1 MDWTIAQIASVV
13 LCAMS
18 SGLLLSSF
26 GHSPVLGYIIA
37 GIVLGPSCLKFITD
51 REIVGVFSEMG
62 IIFLLFAI
70 GLGLSFEK
78 VKNMWKTSF
87 VVTIVSLLFIYLIT
101 SVVGYFL
108 KIPQTGVILISF
120 CVTLSSTA
128 VTVKSLKLL
137 KERNDNVEESTFG
150 ILVAQD
156 VLSLVMVLAINFI
169 GATLK
174 TGVQT
179 DGSSSKVLFTLI
191 FLAIVAAIIAKFQT
205 YAEKLAKFIEKHSD
219 MLAMFVVGV
228 CLGSALLSELFGLS
242 ASFGAFVAGLI
253 LGNSAVKDKIS
264 AIAAPIEEILLM
276 TFFLSVGLLVDIEF
290 IKENFLLISLGI
302 LFITVGKTII
312 NIFVLRLCKFELK
325 ESFVISVLLGHVG
338 EFSFML
344 AYAASSVE
352 IIDAYGVKFL
362 VSLTALSLFL
372 SPFWLV
378 FAERCRTIANVH
390 ARSVW
395 AFSQVALGREFAKIS
410 SISREMGTV
419 IEPFISEISRKIRE
433 VNWSEK
439 IKTRFEAILKGKDAL
454 ANNIAKRISSS
465 NNAAKENPST
475 NKDPSAEDSP
485 AKDSSAIKPTTDA
498 IESTGGTNCSAS

>member
-13 LCAMS
+13 LCAMT
-18 SGLLLSSF
+18 SGLFLSSF

-37 GIVLGPSCLKFITD
+37 GILLGPSCLKFITD

-87 VVTIVSLLFIYLIT
+87 TVTIVSMLFIYLVA
-101 SVVGYFL
+101 SLVGYFL
-108 KIPQTGVILISF
+108 KIPQPGVILITF

-128 VTVKSLKLL
+128 VTVKSLRLL

-156 VLSLVMVLAINFI
+156 VLSLAMVLAINFI
-169 GATLK
+169 GAALGTGTHTDDSSRIVATL
-174 TGVQT
+174 V
-179 DGSSSKVLFTLI
+179 
-191 FLAIVAAIIAKFQT
+191 FLAIVAAVIMKFQT
-205 YAEKLAKFIEKHSD
+205 YAEKLGRFIKKHSD

-228 CLGSALLSELFGLS
+228 CLGSAVLSEVFGLS
-242 ASFGAFVAGLI
+242 ASFGAFIAGLI
-253 LGNSAVKDKIS
+253 LGNSAMKNEIS

-290 IKENFLLISLGI
+290 IKQNFLLISLGI

-344 AYAASSVE
+344 AYAASGVG

-372 SPFWLV
+372 SPFWLI
-378 FAERCRTIANVH
+378 FAERCRAITSNVH
-390 ARSVW
+390 VRSVW
-395 AFSQVALGREFAKIS
+395 AFSQIALGREFAKIR
-410 SISREMGTV
+410 SINRETTTV
-419 IEPFISEISRKIRE
+419 IKQIAST
-433 VNWSEK
+433 VYN
-439 IKTRFEAILKGKDAL
+439 KTKEAIAERRAKVNSRPLL
-454 ANNIAKRISSS
+454 ENNENSSS
-465 NNAAKENPST
+465 NNTESNSGNANPSVKSKQ
-475 NKDPSAEDSP
+475 NQSQKKDKE
-485 AKDSSAIKPTTDA
+485 K
-498 IESTGGTNCSAS
+498 

>member
-1 MDWTIAQIASVV
+1 MNWTIAQIASVV

-87 VVTIVSLLFIYLIT
+87 TVTIVSMLFIYVVA
-101 SVVGYFL
+101 SAVGYFL

-137 KERNDNVEESTFG
+137 KERNDNIEESTFG

-169 GATLK
+169 GASLG
-174 TGVQT
+174 TGTQT
-179 DGSSSKVLFTLI
+179 SDSSSRIIATLM
-191 FLAIVAAIIAKFQT
+191 FLLIVAVVIMKFQT
-205 YAEKLAKFIEKHSD
+205 YAEKLARFIKKHSD
-219 MLAMFVVGV
+219 MLAMFVVGA
-228 CLGSALLSELFGLS
+228 CLGSAVLSELFGLS
-242 ASFGAFVAGLI
+242 ASFGAFIAGLI
-253 LGNSAVKDKIS
+253 LGNSAMKDEIS

-276 TFFLSVGLLVDIEF
+276 TFFLSVGLLVDVEF
-290 IKENFLLISLGI
+290 IRQNFLLISLGI
-302 LFITVGKTII
+302 LFITVGKTIV

-344 AYAASSVE
+344 AYAASSAG

-362 VSLTALSLFL
+362 ISLTALSLFL

-378 FAERCRTIANVH
+378 FAERCRAVTANVH
-390 ARSVW
+390 VRSVW
-395 AFSQVALGREFAKIS
+395 AFSQIALGQELARIRTAGKEAK
-410 SISREMGTV
+410 SIFGP
-419 IEPFISEISRKIRE
+419 IILGILRKIKE
-433 VNWSEK
+433 AEAKEK
-439 IKTRFEAILKGKDAL
+439 LKERFFDFLSKRRVDRSKAGVLPKTLDPVEDFEKTGQKTRKKEQKARKD
-454 ANNIAKRISSS
+454 K
-465 NNAAKENPST
+465 
-475 NKDPSAEDSP
+475 
-485 AKDSSAIKPTTDA
+485 
-498 IESTGGTNCSAS
+498 IE

>member
-1 MDWTIAQIASVV
+1 MNWTIAQIASVV

-37 GIVLGPSCLKFITD
+37 GILLGPSCLKFITD

-87 VVTIVSLLFIYLIT
+87 VVTIISMLFIYIIA
-101 SVVGYFL
+101 SAVGYFL
-108 KIPQTGVILISF
+108 KIPQTGIILISF

-128 VTVKSLKLL
+128 VTVKSLKLI

-156 VLSLVMVLAINFI
+156 VLSLAMVLALNFI
-169 GATLK
+169 GATLGTK
-174 TGVQT
+174 TQT
-179 DGSSSKVLFTLI
+179 DTSSSGRIISTLA
-191 FLAIVAAIIAKFQT
+191 FLAIATAVIMKFQT
-205 YAEKLAKFIEKHSD
+205 YAEKLAKFIKKHSD

-228 CLGSALLSELFGLS
+228 CLGGALLSELFGLS
-242 ASFGAFVAGLI
+242 ASFGAFIAGLI
-253 LGNSAVKDKIS
+253 LGNSAMKNEIS

-290 IKENFLLISLGI
+290 IKQNFLLISLGI

-325 ESFVISVLLGHVG
+325 ESFVISVLLGHIG

-344 AYAASSVE
+344 AYAASNVG
-352 IIDAYGVKFL
+352 IIDAYGVKLL

-372 SPFWLV
+372 SPFWLI
-378 FAERCRTIANVH
+378 FAERCRTMANVH

-395 AFSQVALGREFAKIS
+395 AFSQVALGREFAKMRS
-410 SISREMGTV
+410 LGKETKNV
-419 IEPFISEISRKIRE
+419 VEPILS
-433 VNWSEK
+433 VLWSKVKEAKLGEK
-439 IKTRFEAILKGKDAL
+439 IKETFKAIPNYMNKNKLEALG
-454 ANNIAKRISSS
+454 RS
-465 NNAAKENPST
+465 
-475 NKDPSAEDSP
+475 
-485 AKDSSAIKPTTDA
+485 KDSEIDDPQKTSKEGSSQKTPDKTPQKK
-498 IESTGGTNCSAS
+498 